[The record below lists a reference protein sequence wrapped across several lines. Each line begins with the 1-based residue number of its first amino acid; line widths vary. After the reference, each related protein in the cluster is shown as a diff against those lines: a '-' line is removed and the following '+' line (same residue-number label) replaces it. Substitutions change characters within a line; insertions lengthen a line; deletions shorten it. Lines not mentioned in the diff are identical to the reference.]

1 MRRVVLAVAVLV
13 AAVAGLRGQE
23 TSRLLVVVMVDQMRA
38 DYLVRFDAH
47 WSAGF
52 RTLLDEGLHFESAR
66 YPYYNT
72 WTCTGHATV
81 STGTLPRTHGMISNA
96 WWDRDIGRSVACTDD
111 PDAPAVPYRAP
122 EPAEEDE
129 EDAPEDG
136 EAPRP
141 TGYSARRLLAPTLGD
156 ELRARTP
163 GARVVT
169 LSLKARSA
177 IGLAGRGGDAVS
189 WFDGGARGF
198 VTSQAYA
205 RTPVP
210 DVLRFIEDHPIERDN
225 GRRWTLIAPAASY
238 RHRDAGV
245 GENPIRGWTGLFP
258 HQVEG
263 REGADAQF
271 YTRWEYSPFADA
283 YVGEMA
289 AALVERLA
297 LGQRGTTDFLG
308 VSFSVLDNVGHT
320 FGPDSRE
327 VEDVLRRLDVTLGAL
342 IDALDE
348 HVGRERYRLALTAD
362 HGVPPISTAVR
373 AGTIASSDVRD
384 RVEIA
389 LVEAFGALDEGAY
402 VLSAGSGEIVLA
414 PGVFDRLA
422 ARPDVFATIERD
434 VTDIPGVDRVL
445 RADELIVESQDPVI
459 RAVALGHV
467 TGRSGDLV
475 VVTEPNW
482 YFGGDGTTHGSLHD
496 YDRHVPLIFLGGG
509 IRAGRDASPV
519 SPADIAPTLATFGD
533 VRMPEAEGRVLV
545 D

>member
-1 MRRVVLAVAVLV
+1 MRRILLAVAVFV
-13 AAVAGLRGQE
+13 AAAAGLRGQDA
-23 TSRLLVVVMVDQMRA
+23 SRLLVVVMVDQMRA
-38 DYLVRFDAH
+38 DYLARFDAH

-52 RTLLDEGLHFESAR
+52 RTLLDEGLRFEGAR

-81 STGTLPRTHGMISNA
+81 STGTLPRTHGMISNG
-96 WWDRDIGRSVACTDD
+96 WWDRDIGRSIACTDD
-111 PDAPAVPYRAP
+111 PEAPVVPYRAP
-122 EPAEEDE
+122 EPAEEAA
-129 EDAPEDG
+129 EDPAEDG
-136 EAPRP
+136 DAPRP
-141 TGYSARRLLAPTLGD
+141 TGYSPRWLRAQTLGD
-156 ELRARTP
+156 ELRAQTP
-163 GARVVT
+163 DARVVT

-189 WFDGGARGF
+189 WFDAGARGF
-198 VTSQAYA
+198 VTSEAYA
-205 RTPVP
+205 RAPVP

-225 GRRWTLIAPAASY
+225 GRAWTLVAPAGSY
-238 RHRDAGV
+238 VNRDAGV
-245 GENPIRGWTGLFP
+245 GESPIRGWTGLFP
-258 HQVEG
+258 HPVEG
-263 REGADAQF
+263 REGADALF

-283 YVGEMA
+283 YVGAMA
-289 AALVERLA
+289 VSLVERLA
-297 LGQRGTTDFLG
+297 LGQRGTTDYLG
-308 VSFSVLDNVGHT
+308 ISFSVLDNVGHT

-342 IDALDE
+342 IAALDE
-348 HVGRERYRLALTAD
+348 HVGRGRYRLALTAD
-362 HGVPPISTAVR
+362 HGVAPISTAVR

-384 RVEIA
+384 RIEVA
-389 LVEAFGALDEGAY
+389 LIEAFGALDEGAY

-422 ARPDVFATIERD
+422 ARPGVFATIERD
-434 VTDIPGVDRVL
+434 VTDIPGVERIV
-445 RADELIVESQDPVI
+445 RADGLSVESRDPVV

-496 YDRHVPLIFLGGG
+496 YDRHVPLLFLGGG
-509 IRAGRDASPV
+509 VRAGRDASPV
-519 SPADIAPTLATFGD
+519 SPADIAPTLAAFGG
-533 VRMPEAEGRVLV
+533 VRMPEAEGRVIV